1 VLDRLGFQSSYR
13 LSIRR
18 SRDHIITTMRSVAFF
33 SLVGAAS
40 AAMLKAGSAY
50 NFSKDQ
56 EKDCAEGRFL
66 PGCDADK
73 FARYAL
79 VFCATDASGSIKPL
93 ADPSMLDLKARRGA
107 AAAES
112 PKEEGM
118 KKWMTD
124 FISKESMSTCP
135 LMASVQAG
143 APTSPCDYKVEVDG
157 ELKKWNAATIAGI

>member
-1 VLDRLGFQSSYR
+1 
-13 LSIRR
+13 
-18 SRDHIITTMRSVAFF
+18 MRSFVLFS
-33 SLVGAAS
+33 SLVGVVGAAL
-40 AAMLKAGSAY
+40 LKQQAGPAY
-50 NFSKDQ
+50 NFPKDQ
-56 EKDCAEGRFL
+56 EKECAEGRFL

-79 VFCATDASGSIKPL
+79 LFCATDSSGSIKAL

-118 KKWMTD
+118 KKWITD
-124 FISKESMSTCP
+124 FIAKEGMSTCP
-135 LMASVQAG
+135 LMATVQAG
-143 APTSPCDYKVEVDG
+143 APTSPCDYKVEHEG